1 MKGVIAEMQRKS
13 LAIIGAGASGMAAA
27 IEAAREAKA
36 CGADIKITIYEKLP
50 KVGKKILATGN
61 GRCNI
66 LNCGSFEGKFNGNK
80 KLINSVF
87 EAYPVESNIG
97 FFESMGI
104 IMTEETDGRLYPMSL
119 QASAVLDAL
128 RFELDNLGIEVI
140 CDTAISKINKANSFF
155 MLNDTFQADAVII
168 AGGGKSSPV
177 QGSDGSCFSLLNSM
191 GIKINPVH
199 PALTGI
205 ILKKKNKS
213 LKGVRAHGE
222 ILIVD
227 NGKVIASDIGEIQ
240 YTDYGI
246 SGIPAMNVSR
256 YVSEHFILNKKG
268 KIFACINVLP
278 DFSPEDI
285 YSYIIRRK
293 KSNPELHCEDLL
305 SGIIPK
311 KLGIAKLQSSG
322 IDINK
327 KICDLTKNEI
337 SSLTETL
344 NSEVFEITGTPGF
357 ENSQVTAGGAASNC
371 FSLTLESNKTKG
383 LFACGEIIDADG
395 ACGGYNLSWA
405 WSSGR
410 CTGCNA
416 VKYLTETDNA

>member
-1 MKGVIAEMQRKS
+1 MQQKK

-27 IEAAREAKA
+27 IEAAREARN
-36 CGADIKITIYEKLP
+36 CNEDIKITLYEKLP

-66 LNCGSFEGKFNGNK
+66 LNCGSFDGKFNGNK
-80 KLINSVF
+80 KLVDTVF
-87 EAYPVESNIG
+87 ENYPVGSNIR

-104 IMTEETDGRLYPMSL
+104 IMTEESDGRLYPMSL

-140 CDTAISKINKANSFF
+140 CDCPISKISKANNRFI
-155 MLNDTFQADAVII
+155 LNDSYQADAVIV

-177 QGSDGSCFSLLNSM
+177 QGSDGSCLTLLGAL

-205 ILKKKNKS
+205 VLKKKNKS

-227 NGKVIASDIGEIQ
+227 NGKVVASDVGEIQ

-246 SGIPAMNVSR
+246 SGIPTMNVSR
-256 YVSEHFILNKKG
+256 FVSEHFTYGKKG
-268 KIFACINVLP
+268 KIYACLNVLP
-278 DFSPEDI
+278 EFTPDEI
-285 YSYIIRRK
+285 YSYILSRK
-293 KSNPELHCEDLL
+293 KSNPELHCEDIL

-311 KLGIAKLQSSG
+311 KLAVAKLQAAD

-327 KICDLTKNEI
+327 KAGNLTKNEI
-337 SSLTETL
+337 SALTEIL
-344 NSEVFEITGTPGF
+344 NSEISEITGTPGF

-371 FSLTLESNKTKG
+371 FNAETLEATKIKG

-395 ACGGYNLSWA
+395 ACGGYNLTWA

-410 CTGCNA
+410 CTGSAA